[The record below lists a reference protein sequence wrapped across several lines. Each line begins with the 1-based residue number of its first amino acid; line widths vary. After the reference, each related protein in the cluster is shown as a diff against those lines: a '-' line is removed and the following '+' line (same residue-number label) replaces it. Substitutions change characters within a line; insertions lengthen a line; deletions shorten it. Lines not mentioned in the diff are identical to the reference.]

1 MIKFRIC
8 IDYRLLKQNPMNLD
22 KFLDAIDEHKK
33 LDRTDVFMDL
43 MLIIILETFTK
54 ARILL
59 NGLDQQKIEVFLAD
73 RETVRFREIYN
84 LFEKA
89 GKTSE
94 LQAITNDVRGSV
106 VNEYVKYHF
115 NSLDSKTKAN
125 ILTKFS
131 ELEQF

>member
-1 MIKFRIC
+1 
-8 IDYRLLKQNPMNLD
+8 MNLD

-59 NGLDQQKIEVFLAD
+59 NSLDQQKIEVFLAD
-73 RETVRFREIYN
+73 RENVRFREIYN

-106 VNEYVKYHF
+106 VNEYVKFHF